1 MSIFWRP
8 HILLN
13 PKWILNNQSYAIV
26 HYFCIKR
33 PAPALRYGVCYVN
46 LAFKLA
52 LLYRDLDRGFPRV
65 WVHPYINTNVSILL
79 ESQVFSTFH
88 NSEQSIMAR
97 TGFYLDLPLSN
108 LLLEFLSFTVLSSL
122 STV

>member
-1 MSIFWRP
+1 MGLLQGPRLIARTTKSPIRRNHWVPLGCRG
-8 HILLN
+8 HLGSVKSLLN

-88 NSEQSIMAR
+88 NSEGSWL
-97 TGFYLDLPLSN
+97 G
-108 LLLEFLSFTVLSSL
+108 
-122 STV
+122 